1 MKFPSLEI
9 ENFLALTEAK
19 LSLSDRG
26 LVLIQG
32 ENNANTS
39 ATSNGSGKSSIA
51 DALCWCWFGVTA
63 RGVTGDAVVNN
74 VAKKNTRVSSTVID
88 GHISYTATRYRKHKT
103 GKNSLQI
110 TMTDGVTVTDLTK
123 GTDKLTQ
130 EVAQQI
136 IGCSLEVFAGS
147 IYAGQ
152 EKMPD
157 LPAMTDKNLKLLIE
171 EAAGVTVLEG
181 AYKKAREQMAAA
193 QAKFQAATDV
203 FERAKLRLDHTRD
216 QRLGLS
222 AQIENWDRMRDERR
236 ESVKLQIA
244 AIIPKLKR
252 LKEDIAVYDGSDLDG
267 AIKECDDKIAAVT
280 AEQAELRKYD
290 LAVSEAKSAVNTA
303 VHRFTLIDKEHS
315 VIESELTRINHKV
328 GCPCSEC
335 GRPMTEAE
343 LGAAR
348 KNAASRLELKANE
361 LAEAKAQYDEAV
373 DSQKRAESV
382 RDIFAASMTDI
393 SAVAAQRAE
402 YDNMRTHLR
411 TLHAT
416 LDVTTT
422 QARNLRDQITA
433 ITAEINPFDAQVVTV
448 EDLIRQLEDE
458 CSELEAKVRAAESE
472 LEIENEVV
480 KVFAPAGVRAHIL
493 DEVTPFLN
501 EQTAKYLATLSD
513 GNMEAT
519 WSTLTADSKG
529 VLKEKFTIEVTDET
543 GGDSFDGLSGGEK
556 RKARIATAL
565 ALQDLVATR
574 ASKPIDLFI
583 GDEIDDALDPAGL
596 ERLMLILEDKARERG
611 SVFIISHNELRDHI
625 RQVMVVEKQADK
637 TTRIT
642 ETTS

>member
-19 LSLSDRG
+19 LALSDRG

-63 RGVTGDAVVNN
+63 RGVTGDDVVNN
-74 VAKKNTRVSSTVID
+74 VAKKGTRVSSTVVD
-88 GHISYTATRYRKHKT
+88 GSLTYTATRYRKHKT

-110 TMTDGVTVTDLTK
+110 IVSDGVTETDLTK

-130 EVAQQI
+130 EVANQI

-152 EKMPD
+152 EQMPD

-171 EAAGVTVLEG
+171 EAAGTTVLEG
-181 AYKKAREQMAAA
+181 AYRKARESVTAA
-193 QAKFQAATDV
+193 QAKLTAASDV
-203 FERAKLRLDHTRD
+203 LERAKMRLDHTRT
-216 QRLGLS
+216 QRLGLT
-222 AQIENWDRMRDERR
+222 AQIESWDVARDARR
-236 ESVKLQIA
+236 EAVKAQIA
-244 AIIPKLKR
+244 GLIPKLKR
-252 LKEDIAVYDGSDLDG
+252 FKEDIAVYDATALD
-267 AIKECDDKIAAVT
+267 ASIQECDEKIAAVA
-280 AEQAELRKYD
+280 AEQVQLRKYD
-290 LAVSEAKSAVNTA
+290 LVCSEATGAVNTA
-303 VHRFTLIDKEHS
+303 THRYTLVHKEHS
-315 VIESELTRINHKV
+315 IITGEVARIDDKI

-335 GRPMTEAE
+335 GRAITEDEIGAARTNAISRLDFKEAE
-343 LGAAR
+343 LTGAR
-348 KNAASRLELKANE
+348 AA
-361 LAEAKAQYDEAV
+361 YDEAV
-373 DSQKRAESV
+373 EAQKLAERT
-382 RDIFAASMTDI
+382 RDEYAASMTDI
-393 SAVAAQRAE
+393 SAVAADRTAYE
-402 YDNMRTHLR
+402 NMRSHLR
-411 TLHAT
+411 TLT
-416 LDVTTT
+416 SSLELTTN
-422 QARNLRDQITA
+422 QAKNLRDQITA
-433 ITAEINPFDAQVVTV
+433 ITAEVNPFEAQVSSV
-448 EDLIRQLEDE
+448 EELIRKFEDE
-458 CSELEAKVRAAESE
+458 CVELESKVLAAEAD
-472 LEIENEVV
+472 LAIEQEVV

-501 EQTAKYLATLSD
+501 EQTAKYLTTLSD

-519 WSTLTADSKG
+519 WSTLTPDSKG
-529 VLKEKFTIEVTDET
+529 VLKEKFTIDVVDQT
-543 GGDSFDGLSGGEK
+543 GGDTFKSLSGGEK

-611 SVFIISHNELRDHI
+611 SVFIISHNELRDFI
-625 RQVMVVEKQADK
+625 RQVMVVEKRPDK
-637 TTRIT
+637 TTVIHEST
-642 ETTS
+642 V

>member
-1 MKFPSLEI
+1 VKFPELEI

-19 LSLSDRG
+19 ISLSDRG

-51 DALCWCWFGVTA
+51 DALCWCWFGTTA
-63 RGVTGDAVVNN
+63 RGVSGDDVVNN
-74 VAKKNTRVSSTVID
+74 VAKKNTRVSSTVVD
-88 GHISYTATRYRKHKT
+88 GAISYTATRYRKHKT

-110 TMTDGVTVTDLTK
+110 VMNDGFKETDLTK

-130 EVAQQI
+130 EVANQI

-157 LPAMTDKNLKLLIE
+157 LPALTDKNLKLLIE
-171 EAAGVTVLEG
+171 EAAGTTVLEG
-181 AYKKAREQMAAA
+181 AYKKAREQMTAA
-193 QAKFQAATDV
+193 QAKLTAATDMV
-203 FERAKLRLDHTRD
+203 ERAKIRIDHTRN
-216 QRLGLS
+216 QRLALTE
-222 AQIENWDRMRDERR
+222 QIDNWDKARDARR
-236 ESVKLQIA
+236 EAVKTQIGAMIPALKKLQ
-244 AIIPKLKR
+244 
-252 LKEDIAVYDGSDLDG
+252 EDISLFDVP
-267 AIKECDDKIAAVT
+267 AIEAEIAECDAKIAAVD
-280 AEQAELRKYD
+280 AEQKKLRVLDMKT
-290 LAVSEAKSAVNTA
+290 VEASGFVNSAAHRMALVEKEKS
-303 VHRFTLIDKEHS
+303 I
-315 VIESELTRINHKV
+315 IESELARIDHKV

-343 LGAAR
+343 LGTAR
-348 KNAASRLELKANE
+348 ANAQARLDLKAE
-361 LAEAKAQYDEAV
+361 EVMGVRADYDALVDAQKLAQ
-373 DSQKRAESV
+373 SV
-382 RDIFAASMTDI
+382 RDEFAATMADI
-393 SAVAAQRAE
+393 SAVAAQRAARE
-402 YDNMRTHLR
+402 RELAGVNALISRQELTK
-411 TLHAT
+411 
-416 LDVTTT
+416 T
-422 QARNLRDQITA
+422 QAKNLRDQITT
-433 ITAEINPFDAQVVTV
+433 ITAEVNPFEAQVSTV
-448 EDLIRQLEDE
+448 EEQLRTFEDE
-458 CSELEAKVRAAESE
+458 CAELEAKALAAEGE
-472 LEIENEVV
+472 LAIEQEVV
-480 KVFAPAGVRAHIL
+480 KVFAPSGVRAHIL

-501 EQTAKYLATLSD
+501 EQTAKYLTTLSD

-519 WSTLTADSKG
+519 WSTLTPDSKG
-529 VLKEKFTIEVTDET
+529 VLKEKFTIDVTDVT
-543 GGDSFDGLSGGEK
+543 GGDKFEALSGGEK

-637 TTRIT
+637 TTRIM
-642 ETTS
+642 ETTA

>member
-63 RGVTGDAVVNN
+63 RGVSGDAVVNN

-88 GHISYTATRYRKHKT
+88 GAISYTATRYRKHKT

-110 TMTDGVTVTDLTK
+110 VMSDGVTETDLTK

-130 EVAQQI
+130 EVANQI

-181 AYKKAREQMAAA
+181 AYKKARENLAAS
-193 QAKFQAATDV
+193 QAKLSAVTA
-203 FERAKLRLDHTRD
+203 ERDRADYLLGLLRD
-216 QRLGLS
+216 QLS
-222 AQIENWDRMRDERR
+222 GTETMIEDWVRQRQQR
-236 ESVKLQIA
+236 ETDAKAEITAV
-244 AIIPKLKR
+244 IPR
-252 LKEDIAVYDGSDLDG
+252 LKLLQENIEALNVPAIEE
-267 AIKECDDKIAAVT
+267 AIKSCDEKIAAVT
-280 AEQAELRKYD
+280 SEQTQLRLYGQQVSD
-290 LAVSEAKSAVNTA
+290 LAGALNTA
-303 VHRFTLIDKEHS
+303 ADRYARVHKEHLL
-315 VIESELTRINHKV
+315 IESELARIQHKI
-328 GCPCSEC
+328 GCPCDSC
-335 GRPMTEAE
+335 GRPITDAE
-343 LGAAR
+343 IDATR
-348 KNAASRLELKANE
+348 KNAQSRLELKAEELAAIKAEHDE
-361 LAEAKAQYDEAV
+361 LAERKTA
-373 DSQKRAESV
+373 AEGV
-382 RDIFAASMTDI
+382 RDTFAASMTDT
-393 SAVAAQRAE
+393 SAVVTRRASYE
-402 YDNMRTHLR
+402 RELASAR
-411 TLHAT
+411 TLVSQQGVLKAT
-416 LDVTTT
+416 
-422 QARNLRDQITA
+422 AKSLRDKLMDIAAETNPHEAQKAKLQADIVKQEA
-433 ITAEINPFDAQVVTV
+433 LAAEING
-448 EDLIRQLEDE
+448 RY
-458 CSELEAKVRAAESE
+458 LEAENDLA
-472 LEIENEVV
+472 IEHEVV
-480 KVFAPAGVRAHIL
+480 KVFSPAGVRAHIL

-501 EQTAKYLATLSD
+501 EQTAKYLTTLSD

-519 WSTLTADSKG
+519 WSTLTPDAKG
-529 VLKEKFTIEVTDET
+529 VMKEKFTIEVKDET
-543 GGDSFDGLSGGEK
+543 GADSFEGLSGGEK

-611 SVFIISHNELRDHI
+611 SVFIISHNELRDYI
-625 RQVMVVEKQADK
+625 RQVMVVEKQADRI
-637 TTRIT
+637 TRIT
-642 ETTS
+642 ETTA

>member
-63 RGVTGDAVVNN
+63 RGVLGDAVVNN

-88 GHISYTATRYRKHKT
+88 GAISYTATRYRKHKT

-110 TMTDGVTVTDLTK
+110 VMSDGMTETDLTK

-130 EVAQQI
+130 EVANQI

-193 QAKFQAATDV
+193 QAKHQAATDV
-203 FERAKLRLDHTRD
+203 FNRANVRLDHTRT

-222 AQIENWDRMRDERR
+222 AQIEAWDRTRDERR
-236 ESVKLQIA
+236 DAVKVQISA
-244 AIIPKLKR
+244 MIPNLKR
-252 LKEDIAVYDGSDLDG
+252 LQEDIEVFDIPAIE
-267 AIKECDDKIAAVT
+267 AEIKECDEKIAAVT
-280 AEQAELRKYD
+280 SEQAQLRTYDQQFSELTG
-290 LAVSEAKSAVNTA
+290 AVNTA
-303 VHRFTLIDKEHS
+303 VHRYTLAHKEHS
-315 VIESELTRINHKV
+315 LIESELARIEHKV
-328 GCPCSEC
+328 GCPCDSC
-335 GRPMTEAE
+335 GRPITDAE
-343 LGAAR
+343 IGAAR
-348 KNAASRLELKANE
+348 KNAQSRLDFKAEELVVIKTEHDE
-361 LAEAKAQYDEAV
+361 LVERKTA
-373 DSQKRAESV
+373 AESV
-382 RDIFAASMTDI
+382 RDLFAASMTDT
-393 SAVAAQRAE
+393 SAVAAQRASRE
-402 YDNMRTHLR
+402 RELATVNALIARQ
-411 TLHAT
+411 TLMK
-416 LDVTTT
+416 T
-422 QARNLRDQITA
+422 QAKNLRDQITA
-433 ITAEINPFDAQVVTV
+433 ITAEANPFEAQVTTV
-448 EDLIRQLEDE
+448 EEQIRNLEDE
-458 CSELEAKVRAAESE
+458 CAALEAKVLAAEADLAVE
-472 LEIENEVV
+472 QEVV
-480 KVFAPAGVRAHIL
+480 KVFSPAGVRAHIL

-501 EQTAKYLATLSD
+501 EQTAKYLTTLSD

-519 WSTLTADSKG
+519 WSTLTPDAKG
-529 VLKEKFTIEVTDET
+529 VLKEKFTIDVKDDT
-543 GGDSFDGLSGGEK
+543 GADSFDGLSGGEK

-642 ETTS
+642 ETTT